1 MSKCD
6 ELISNVN
13 SLSDADLV
21 KEFLLSEFIIN
32 IVFMHHFQDL
42 VLVDD
47 LGEYQDRVE
56 KEIISRFADVVEGS
70 CSSHVLSQFR
80 DRLNSV
86 LFTMEDLLE
95 DDAQDCATGVAP
107 APMAGPTAGSQD
119 GSSTE

>member
-21 KEFLLSEFIIN
+21 KEFLLAEFIIN

-95 DDAQDCATGVAP
+95 DGAQDCATGVAP

>member
-1 MSKCD
+1 MSKCG

-21 KEFLLSEFIIN
+21 KEFFLAEFIIN
-32 IVFMHHFQDL
+32 IAFMHHFQDL

-56 KEIISRFADVVEGS
+56 KEIISRFADVVESS

-86 LFTMEDLLE
+86 LFTMEELLE
-95 DDAQDCATGVAP
+95 DGA
-107 APMAGPTAGSQD
+107 
-119 GSSTE
+119 